1 MKKLLALVL
10 ALVMSMSLVTI
21 SNAATFS
28 DADEIDYSVAVDV
41 MNKAGVLVGSDGK
54 FMPKAELTRAQ
65 AAKIIA
71 YLDLTGDVA
80 DALPAV
86 KVFSDVPTNHWA
98 AKFIAYCADAG
109 YVSGVGDGK
118 FDPDAKV
125 TGYQFGK
132 MLLCVLGYDQKIEE
146 MTGSSWEIK
155 VAKLMEKNDISK
167 DVKKLGSAA
176 LTREEAA
183 QYALNALKADMVDY
197 DTKGTNITIGSDAN
211 IVVGASKATAV
222 TGTDA
227 KYAEINNDGA
237 AGTTADPYIVQLG
250 EKLYGDKLSL
260 DPGTDSFNR
269 PGKDWK
275 WNNVKFAFEAKTP
288 ALTYTAGVS
297 TDSTKASYKALKADL
312 KNAGV
317 NVSASDTFTAADN
330 VSKFDGASVTPTTPV
345 VNSVATLA
353 ALTGNGK
360 TVEIYLDSNKD
371 VNDVVVIEYV
381 LKQVDDVTETSKTNN
396 GSVYTT
402 YTFDDATTGKVFSVD
417 KDDEGDTAK
426 LNGKIAEDDYVT
438 VSKDKD
444 GVWHVYPTT
453 KVVGT
458 QTAYVSGDSVTVG
471 GTKYSLAA
479 VTGMTASEF
488 TSNGTKDCNLYLDQY
503 GYAVKETAVESTVNY
518 VVVDSIMQSGLAN
531 SITAKLVFADGTTKE
546 AKIDKIVKANGSATG
561 VSITATASN
570 AYAGWIFKYVI
581 NEDGNYELTALT
593 EDGVDVAVDAKA
605 TDTGRPSL
613 SNGTPVYNNT
623 VFVVKTKDGAKDVF
637 KAYTGYASVPTV
649 TYSAAV
655 TDAYS
660 YATKDGKA
668 AFVYIDASAN
678 ATAVDSM
685 ATSTYIYVIGS
696 DATVSGTSGKEV
708 YTYAVA
714 KDTEATTV
722 NMNGTAC
729 GVVATN
735 GKGLYKVTSMTSDGK
750 ITGLVWQ
757 NGTVGSGP
765 DQDYTQVVSPAS
777 ASNGVLAGKTYDGSE
792 TVIMIDVDGSVRAGS
807 ADSVKAATTESIFY
821 KCDSTNTNKLVSV
834 YVILKNA

>member
-10 ALVMSMSLVTI
+10 ALVMTMSLVTI

-167 DVKKLGSAA
+167 GVKKLGSAA

-197 DTKGTNITIGSDAN
+197 DTKGTNITIGGDAN

-237 AGTTADPYIVQLG
+237 AGTTADPYTVQLG

-260 DPGTDSFNR
+260 DPSTDSFNR

-317 NVSASDTFTAADN
+317 NVSASDTFTVADN
-330 VSKFDGASVTPTTPV
+330 VSKFNGASATPATPA

-426 LNGKIAEDDYVT
+426 LNGKIAKDDYVT

-518 VVVDSIMQSGLAN
+518 VVVDSIMKSGLAN

-546 AKIDKIVKANGSATG
+546 AKIDKIVDTSGSTLADSVTASAT
-561 VSITATASN
+561 N
-570 AYAGWIFKYVI
+570 AFKGKIFKYVI
-581 NEDGNYELTALT
+581 NEDGNYELTQLT
-593 EDGVDVAVDAKA
+593 ATTAVTPAVSDKA
-605 TDTGRPSL
+605 TETGRPTLANS
-613 SNGTPVYNNT
+613 TVVYNNT
-623 VFVVKTKDGAKDVF
+623 VFVVKTNDGTKDVF

-660 YATKDGKA
+660 YALKDTKA
-668 AFVYIDASAN
+668 AFVYIDATVS

-696 DATVSGTSGKEV
+696 DATVSGTTGKEV

-714 KDTEATTV
+714 KETQATTV
-722 NMNGTAC
+722 NMNGTAR
-729 GVVATN
+729 GVVAAN
-735 GKGLYKVTSMTSDGK
+735 GKGLYKVTSMTSEGK

-757 NGTVGSGP
+757 DGTGAGAN
-765 DQDYTQVVSPAS
+765 QDYTQVVSPIS

-807 ADSVKAATTESIFY
+807 ADSVKTATTESIFY